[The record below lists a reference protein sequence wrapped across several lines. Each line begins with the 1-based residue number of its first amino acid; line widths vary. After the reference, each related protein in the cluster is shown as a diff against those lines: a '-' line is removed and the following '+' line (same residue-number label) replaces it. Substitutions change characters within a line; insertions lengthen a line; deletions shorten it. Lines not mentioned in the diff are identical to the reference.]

1 VTTRCSQ
8 CVERIATLAVWECR
22 EWISWQPKELAT
34 KSTGSQKQLRGN
46 FAARVYRRA
55 RHAGRKK
62 AVPPAHV
69 IASADKPASHI
80 IVFRMKRAD

>member
-1 VTTRCSQ
+1 MSGVDLL
-8 CVERIATLAVWECR
+8 ATKR
-22 EWISWQPKELAT
+22 TGNQKNWQPKHWQPKAVAC
-34 KSTGSQKQLRGN
+34 N